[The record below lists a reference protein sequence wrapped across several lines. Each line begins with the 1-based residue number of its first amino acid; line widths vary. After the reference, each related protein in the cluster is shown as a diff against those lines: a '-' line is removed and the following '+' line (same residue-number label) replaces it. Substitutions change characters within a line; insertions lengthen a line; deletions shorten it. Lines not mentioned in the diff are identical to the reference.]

1 MTLHKFA
8 TVNDRR
14 VFYRE
19 AGDPS
24 LPTIVLLHG
33 FPTSSFM
40 FRDLIPLLAD
50 SFHVVAP
57 DYIGFG
63 HSDAPPASAFDY
75 SFENLTAHVAG
86 LIEELGLSSYI
97 LYMHD
102 YGGPVG
108 FRLFTQNPEAVTG
121 FVIQNANAYMIGV
134 GDAAAQIFLP
144 LWAKRD
150 AASETAARSLLAAE
164 TTKFQYQVGARDIDA
179 VSPDNW
185 THDQALLDRPG
196 HDAAHLNLLHD
207 YQTNVAL
214 YGSWHRAF
222 RTHGPKTLIVWGRND
237 PFFVPAGAD
246 AYLADL
252 PHARLVWLDA
262 GHFVLDEN
270 AAAVAAEIKASFAA
284 R

>member
-1 MTLHKFA
+1 MTRYKFA

-19 AGDPS
+19 AGDRS

-50 SFHVVAP
+50 RFHVIAP

-63 HSDAPPASAFDY
+63 QSDAPAADAFDY
-75 SFENLTAHVAG
+75 SFDNLTAHVGG
-86 LIEELGLSSYI
+86 LLDQLGLSSYI
-97 LYMHD
+97 LYMQD

-108 FRLFTQNPEAVTG
+108 FRLFAQNPAAVTG
-121 FVIQNANAYMIGV
+121 FVIQNANAYMAGV
-134 GDAAAQIFLP
+134 GEQPAQIFLP

-150 AASETAARSLLAAE
+150 AASEAGARAMLAAE
-164 TTKFQYQVGARDIDA
+164 TTQFQYQVGARDIKA
-179 VSPDNW
+179 ISPDNW

-196 HDAAHLNLLHD
+196 HDAAHLDLLEN
-207 YQTNVAL
+207 YKTNVAA
-214 YGSWHRAF
+214 YDGWHQAF
-222 RTHGPKTLIVWGRND
+222 RRHSPKTLIIWGKHD
-237 PFFVPAGAD
+237 PFFVPAGAE
-246 AYLADL
+246 AFLHDL
-252 PHARLVWLDA
+252 PQARLVWLDA

-270 AAAVAAEIKASFAA
+270 AALVAAEIKASFAI
-284 R
+284 